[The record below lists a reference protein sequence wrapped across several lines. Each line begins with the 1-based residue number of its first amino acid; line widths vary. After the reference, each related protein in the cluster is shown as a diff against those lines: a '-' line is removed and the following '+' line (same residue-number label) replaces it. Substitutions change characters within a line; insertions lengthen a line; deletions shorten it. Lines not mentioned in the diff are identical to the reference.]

1 MNGAAADQD
10 ISARVKAAGDNW
22 VDIGSVAS
30 IGRDFTQD
38 KVGFYI
44 PPNNEVAVANF
55 KFSNR

>member
-1 MNGAAADQD
+1 MAVKPGTV
-10 ISARVKAAGDNW
+10 SARVKANGDNW
-22 VDIGSVAS
+22 VELGSVAS

-55 KFSNR
+55 KFANR